1 MNEFAAA
8 SRALAQ
14 LSFAAWS
21 RRVRQLRPWRML
33 LLAAGAALV
42 ALLQLRI
49 TALAPPGQDG
59 VADRVVTVA
68 PLILPLL
75 LLTATR
81 RSPLRLSTADASWSL
96 TAPGG
101 GRALLARHLLAG
113 PARFALM
120 VLAAGALTRWWAG
133 FDPMW
138 AWQPAAA
145 CAVLL
150 LLFGL
155 VACVRHLLALGPAPV
170 RVSLRVAGA
179 AWAVAML
186 ISYAS
191 DLPAAA
197 WVRLAPLVRGL
208 AGLLFEPAPGSAP
221 LLLAGLASLMCAV
234 ALLIAVADGYQEPA
248 DAAARERAGA
258 QEVLRDSHS
267 GQELGAERFRTGVAS
282 LRPRSALT
290 GERAVFYRALAQ
302 ERRVLADRLVM
313 PVLLLAAVAGLMVV
327 APAYGWVPL
336 LPAVPH
342 LLGEHLVGGVAVERD
357 HHFAQVTGMRTERV
371 LIWANILPVARTAV
385 ALEVLWLP
393 QIFSPVVEAPL
404 WWAGVLLAPIT
415 AVLVGGAGELAG
427 SLIDPIAARFTVAL
441 AVCGLGW
448 TPCAVLLA
456 ADTPLPMVVASLA
469 AAAVA
474 VWAGA
479 ALAAAPRTPW
489 PLRRPGELRS

>member
-1 MNEFAAA
+1 MKAFAAA
-8 SRALAQ
+8 SRALVY
-14 LSFAAWS
+14 LSCAAWS
-21 RRVRQLRPWRML
+21 RRVRELRPWRML
-33 LLAAGAALV
+33 LLAAGAAVV
-42 ALLQLRI
+42 ALLQLRL

-59 VADRVVTVA
+59 VADRVTTVA
-68 PLILPLL
+68 PLILPLM

-81 RSPLRLSTADASWSL
+81 RSPLRLSTAEASWSL

-133 FDPMW
+133 LDPVW

-155 VACVRHLLALGPAPV
+155 VACVRHLLVLGPAV
-170 RVSLRVAGA
+170 ARVTLRIAGA
-179 AWAVAML
+179 VWAVAML
-186 ISYAS
+186 VSYAS

-221 LLLAGLASLMCAV
+221 LLLTGLASLMCGA
-234 ALLIAVADGYQEPA
+234 ALLITMADGYQEPA

-258 QEVLRDSHS
+258 QEVLRHSHS

-282 LRPRSALT
+282 LRRLPALT
-290 GERAVFYRALAQ
+290 GERAVLYRALAQ
-302 ERRVLADRLVM
+302 ERRVLVDRLVM

-342 LLGEHLVGGVAVERD
+342 LLGEHLVGGLAVERD
-357 HHFAQVTGMRTERV
+357 HHFARVTGMRMERV

-393 QIFSPVVEAPL
+393 QILSPAVGATM

-415 AVLVGGAGELAG
+415 AVLIAGASELAG
-427 SLIDPIAARFTVAL
+427 ALIDPLAARFTLAL
-441 AVCGLGW
+441 ALCGLGW
-448 TPCAVLLA
+448 TPCTILLA
-456 ADTPLPMVVASLA
+456 VDAPPAMAVASLSM
-469 AAAVA
+469 AAVA
-474 VWAGA
+474 IWAGA
-479 ALAAAPRTPW
+479 ARALPRSPAARTALSPR
-489 PLRRPGELRS
+489 